1 MSQNLLQQSLE
12 YLLSLSQDQSD
23 PNNLFSILKD
33 PKQHDKLF
41 QVIDIIDP
49 KYVKDIEKD
58 IYGMDFRNKKN
69 RKVIDGNAEIS
80 YDNIHHLINWGCSK
94 DIKYFA
100 RYFRIVNIDDGLI
113 EIPLRQW
120 QMDSLDDFIKYSFNI
135 LNCARQVGKSTSVSL
150 YVSWKF
156 LYRPFNNSAILA
168 NKYRS
173 AKLLLHRIR
182 VGYEHLPFFIQQPMD
197 VYNIGELRGIN
208 GSRIFTAA
216 TTEDSISGETVNDL
230 IVDEVSKIYPLSKW
244 SMFWDATLPVISSA
258 KKKES
263 ISVILLSTPLGDNHW
278 KPLVEN
284 ARLGEGSPNW
294 NGFHLK
300 EVTYLDIPERATE
313 EWKADQIAK
322 NSEEWFMQE
331 HEAKF
336 VTQKDIY
343 FTSTVLDSII
353 VKNVIRD
360 SYIQDKFKD
369 YKDNISIYEKPL
381 PNHRYVVSFDPS
393 EMMKGSK
400 KNEHTNFGIQVVDVT
415 DMRQKWRQVLTVNFE
430 EDFDYLQSPMLLVF
444 LAKYYNS
451 AWIIGENNKCKQIL
465 NDIKRDYD
473 YEFVFKGKK
482 DELGYRTTSSNKGEH
497 AKLLKILIDRCI
509 LEVNDDETLFEMKKF
524 SKQLK
529 AQSGY
534 SDGLVLSMMGVAMIL
549 NLSEDKIES
558 MFGTAEE
565 GIFIKRGKELL
576 QLSADS
582 YVEKNDIE
590 GVIYSV
596 TEQDERV
603 QEILEKNGFFNNR
616 EDSIDNDFIVV

>member
-1 MSQNLLQQSLE
+1 MERNLLQESLN

-41 QVIDIIDP
+41 QVINIIDP

-69 RKVIDGNAEIS
+69 RKVIDGNAEIA

-94 DIKYFA
+94 DINYFA
-100 RYFRIVNIDDGLI
+100 NYFRIVTVDDGLT
-113 EIPLRQW
+113 EIPMRQW
-120 QMDSLDDFIKYSFNI
+120 QIDSIQDFIKYPFNI

-156 LYRPFNNSAILA
+156 NYRSFNNSAILA
-168 NKYRS
+168 NKYRT

-182 VGYEHLPFFIQQPMD
+182 TGYEHLPFFIQQPMD

-208 GSRIFTAA
+208 GSRIFATA
-216 TTEDSISGETVNDL
+216 TTEDSISGESVNDL
-230 IVDEVSKIYPLSKW
+230 IIDEVAKILPSKW
-244 SMFWDATLPVISSA
+244 KPFWTATLPVISSA
-258 KKKES
+258 KRKES

-278 KPLVEN
+278 KGLVEN
-284 ARLGEGSPNW
+284 ARLGESSPNW

-300 EVTYLDIPERATE
+300 EVTYLDIPEKANE
-313 EWKADQIAK
+313 EFKKDQISK
-322 NSEEWFMQE
+322 NSEEYFMQE
-331 HEAKF
+331 YEAKF
-336 VTQKDIY
+336 VTQKDIF
-343 FTSTVLDSII
+343 FTSTVLDSIV

-400 KNEHTNFGIQVVDVT
+400 KNEHTNFGIQIVDVT
-415 DMRQKWRQVLTVNFE
+415 DMRQKWRQVLSVNFE

-444 LAKYYNS
+444 LAKYYNC

-497 AKLLKILIDRCI
+497 AKLLKILVDRGI
-509 LEVNDDETLFEMKKF
+509 LEINDDDTLFEMKKF

-529 AQSGY
+529 AQSSY
-534 SDGLVLSMMGVAMIL
+534 SDGLVLSMMGVAMLL
-549 NLSEDKIES
+549 NLSPDRLEEL
-558 MFGTAEE
+558 FGTEEE
-565 GIFIKRGKELL
+565 GVFIKRGKELL
-576 QLSADS
+576 QLSADA

-596 TEQDERV
+596 TDQDEIV
-603 QEILEKNGFFNNR
+603 QEILEKNGFFNNKENN
-616 EDSIDNDFIVV
+616 EDEDFIVV